1 MYNFSTARTLT
12 PRRCTRWASPSR
24 SLAWPCNLEIA
35 TGHHR
40 NGPEKIIALAKAGER
55 LCDRALERT
64 RVRRPRS
71 FSASRCAAPHAGF
84 FV

>member
-1 MYNFSTARTLT
+1 MHAMGVAF
-12 PRRCTRWASPSR
+12 
-24 SLAWPCNLEIA
+24 EIA
-35 TGHHR
+35 CVALQLR
-40 NGPEKIIALAKAGER
+40 NRNDPATTAMVAEKIIALAKAGER

-84 FV
+84 FVLS